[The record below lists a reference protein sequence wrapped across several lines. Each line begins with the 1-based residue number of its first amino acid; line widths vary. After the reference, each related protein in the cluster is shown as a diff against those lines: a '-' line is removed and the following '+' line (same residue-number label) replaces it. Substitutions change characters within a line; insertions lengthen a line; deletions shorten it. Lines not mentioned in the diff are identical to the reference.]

1 MRDFPHGPPPW
12 WNRPKRHLRAA
23 WVWAESLTWKRV
35 QFALAKLVL
44 LGVCIL
50 FIYLLMGIGFARIS
64 AKTNDQMRRV
74 MEMQNERLTTLEEND
89 QLRTSAVLN
98 ATATVSL
105 VNLTAQQNAILTGY
119 AERYHGSAELVNG
132 SDLPPLYGGR

>member
-1 MRDFPHGPPPW
+1 MRSFRHGAPRW
-12 WNRPKRHLRAA
+12 WNGSRYYLRAA
-23 WVWAESLTWKRV
+23 WVWAESLTWERV

-44 LGVCIL
+44 LGVVIV

-64 AKTNDQMRRV
+64 AKTQNQMREV
-74 MEMQNERLTTLEEND
+74 MEAQNQRLTTLETND

-105 VNLTAQQNAILTGY
+105 VTLTAQQNEILAGY
-119 AERYHGSAELVNG
+119 ADRYHGGTGYVNG
-132 SDLPPLYGGR
+132 SELPPLYGGR